1 MAKINHAKTPAADL
15 EALSQSLGAQIDD
28 LRAQRVAIAD
38 ELRSRAASAA
48 EKRAK
53 LQAELDELDGVSVE
67 AEGQTLSASGGV
79 E

>member
-1 MAKINHAKTPAADL
+1 MAKINHAKTSTPDL

-48 EKRAK
+48 EKRAA
-53 LQAELDELDGVSVE
+53 LQAQMDELDGVSVE
-67 AEGQTLSASGGV
+67 AEGQTLSVSGGV